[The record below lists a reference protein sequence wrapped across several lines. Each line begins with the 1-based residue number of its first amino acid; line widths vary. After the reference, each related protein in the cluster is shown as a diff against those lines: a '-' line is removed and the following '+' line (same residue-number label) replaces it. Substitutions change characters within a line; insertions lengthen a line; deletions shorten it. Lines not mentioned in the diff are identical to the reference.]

1 MRKARLKRSAKFLAI
16 IFLVS
21 TACQAWAGVNIV
33 IPKAEDIVGGA
44 NIICVVEL
52 SNTSQEVLTNKQ
64 GLIER
69 QNFLRPVTRLE
80 FLVDGQV
87 LTTKS
92 FPTPTTSSGATFVWD
107 STGVPSGKHRLTVRA
122 ISGNTVVGSDTVDVI
137 VSNDGVDLVPP
148 QVHIYSPK
156 PGSTVQGQVPVAIHA
171 SDNSGVAMITLF
183 IDKELKLLQNVPP
196 FEYVWDTTRYPNGP
210 HTIEVWA
217 YDRAQ
222 NKSEARPVT
231 VRVANETGRTDLQAQ
246 PEPSAPQPNTS
257 AAQSLSPKS
266 PSQTGPQ
273 TAEKQSP
280 AQVISPST
288 PKEKAPTTARKAPGT
303 LPKPQLAAA
312 TQTAEV
318 RNSVAPLPP
327 ARTMLAKAFPSTAAP
342 RFELPSAVSVQPP
355 QTSQTPSAKTAQPA
369 KPAESTPKRAA
380 PTGST
385 AVAKQDSSKPVQT
398 KTSAAPSNPK
408 PSAAAAREPLLS
420 TPAYSPPSPKLLA
433 RVPDLPQPELKPT
446 KISPLASPPKK
457 VEGTSRA
464 TSAQPANAPKYPKPA
479 NNTPL
484 SAPPFHATSVQNSTL
499 KLVLQDKPI
508 PVDVPPVV
516 KNGKALVPFRQVFE
530 QAGGIVVWVPNKKI
544 VHGQALGKNVTLTIG
559 SKRASVNGQAVLME
573 YAAFIQN
580 GRTIVPVQFLK
591 TSLEMQV
598 VYDPKT
604 KIVRLY
610 LHPPKTAV
618 K

>member
-1 MRKARLKRSAKFLAI
+1 MRKAHLKRSAKFLAI

-33 IPKAEDIVGGA
+33 IPKAEDTVGGA
-44 NIICVVEL
+44 NITCVVEL
-52 SNTSQEVLTNKQ
+52 SNT
-64 GLIER
+64 R
-69 QNFLRPVTRLE
+69 RPVTRLE

-87 LTTKS
+87 LATKS

-122 ISGNTVVGSDTVDVI
+122 ISGNTVVGSDTVDVV

-156 PGSTVQGQVPVAIHA
+156 PGSTVQGQVPVTIHV

-196 FEYVWDTTRYPNGP
+196 FEYTWDTTRYPNGP

-222 NKSEARPVT
+222 NRSEARPVT

-246 PEPSAPQPNTS
+246 PEPSAPQPNTP
-257 AAQSLSPKS
+257 AAQSLSPKP
-266 PSQTGPQ
+266 PSQTVSQ
-273 TAEKQSP
+273 TAEKQST
-280 AQVISPST
+280 AQAISSST
-288 PKEKAPTTARKAPGT
+288 TKEKALATARKAPGA
-303 LPKPQLAAA
+303 LPKPQPTAAP
-312 TQTAEV
+312 QTAEA

-327 ARTMLAKAFPSTAAP
+327 ARTMLAKASPSTAP
-342 RFELPSAVSVQPP
+342 RFELPPAVSVQPP
-355 QTSQTPSAKTAQPA
+355 QTPSAKTAQPT
-369 KPAESTPKRAA
+369 KPTEGTSKRTA

-385 AVAKQDSSKPVQT
+385 AVAKQDSSKPAQT
-398 KTSAAPSNPK
+398 KTPAAPSK
-408 PSAAAAREPLLS
+408 PAITAREPSLS
-420 TPAYSPPSPKLLA
+420 TPAYSLPSPKLLA

-446 KISPLASPPKK
+446 KINPLASPPKK
-457 VEGTSRA
+457 VESTSRA
-464 TSAQPANAPKYPKPA
+464 TPAQPADEKKYSKPA

-484 SAPPFHATSVQNSTL
+484 SAPPFHATSAQNSGL
-499 KLVLQDKPI
+499 KLVLRDKPI

-516 KNGKALVPFRQVFE
+516 KNGRALVPFRQVFE

-544 VHGQALGKNVTLTIG
+544 VHGQAPGKNVTLTIG

-580 GRTIVPVQFLK
+580 GRTMVPAQFLK
-591 TSLEMQV
+591 TSLEMQI

-610 LHPPKTAV
+610 LRPTKTAV